1 VGYGTALGVIRSAV
15 AQGKKV
21 RVIATETRPRLQ
33 GARLTVYE
41 LKRDGVDV
49 TLITDNMVG
58 YVISQGMVDK
68 VVVGADRVLRDGHV
82 TNKIGTLTIAIVASR
97 YSVPFYVVAPSSTFD
112 LSSRVEDV
120 VIEQRDPREVLEVN
134 GRPITIDV
142 AVLNPAFDITPP
154 DLVTAIITEKGHNKA
169 PIPREHTQ
177 DDREGDKRLTGL
189 RDL

>member
-1 VGYGTALGVIRSAV
+1 MGYGTALGVIRSAV

-154 DLVTAIITEKGHNKA
+154 DLVTAIITERGIIRPPYHENIPKMIAKA
-169 PIPREHTQ
+169 TSV
-177 DDREGDKRLTGL
+177 
-189 RDL
+189 

>member
-97 YSVPFYVVAPSSTFD
+97 YSVPFYVAAPSSTFD
-112 LSSRVEDV
+112 LSSRAEDV

-154 DLVTAIITEKGHNKA
+154 DLVTAIITEKGIIRPPYHENIPKTIAKA
-169 PIPREHTQ
+169 TSV
-177 DDREGDKRLTGL
+177 
-189 RDL
+189 

>member
-154 DLVTAIITEKGHNKA
+154 DLVTAIITERGIIRPPYHENIPKTIAKA
-169 PIPREHTQ
+169 TSV
-177 DDREGDKRLTGL
+177 
-189 RDL
+189 

>member
-58 YVISQGMVDK
+58 YVMSQGMVDK
-68 VVVGADRVLRDGHV
+68 VLVGADRVLRDGHV

-154 DLVTAIITEKGHNKA
+154 DLVTAIITERGIIRPPYHENIPKTIAKA
-169 PIPREHTQ
+169 TSV
-177 DDREGDKRLTGL
+177 
-189 RDL
+189 

>member
-1 VGYGTALGVIRSAV
+1 MGYGTALGVIRSAV

-154 DLVTAIITEKGHNKA
+154 DLVTAIITERGIIRPPYHENIPKTIAKA
-169 PIPREHTQ
+169 TSV
-177 DDREGDKRLTGL
+177 
-189 RDL
+189 